1 MRLIL
6 ASASA
11 SRQAMLTAAGVHPEI
26 LPASVDE
33 PEIKEALRSA
43 GAAPRDIADQL
54 AETKAVRISGSCT
67 DALVIG
73 SDSVVMLAN
82 GAMLDKPTSL
92 TQACEHLQAMS
103 GTVVTLISAVVVAE
117 GGQPVWRHCDVAKL
131 HVRPL
136 SPAFLDHYLD
146 AEWPAISH
154 CVGCFRIE
162 TIGIQ
167 LFDRIDGNYFTILG
181 MPLIPLLAYLRLRGI
196 MPS

>member
-1 MRLIL
+1 MKLVL
-6 ASASA
+6 GSASS
-11 SRQAMLTAAGVHPEI
+11 SRRAMLGAAGVHPDI
-26 LPASVDE
+26 VPASVDE
-33 PEIKEALRSA
+33 HTIKEALRSA
-43 GAAPRDIADQL
+43 GATPRDIADQL
-54 AETKAVRISGSCT
+54 AETKAVHVSGSHP

-73 SDSVVMLAN
+73 SDSVVMLAS

-92 TQACEHLQAMS
+92 AQAREHLEEMS
-103 GTVVTLISAVVVAE
+103 GTLITLISAAVVAE
-117 GGQPVWRHCDVAKL
+117 GGQTAWRHCDVAKL

-167 LFDRIDGNYFTILG
+167 LFDRIEGDYFTILG
-181 MPLIPLLAYLRLRGI
+181 MPLIPLLGYLRLRRVI
-196 MPS
+196 P